1 MSNYRIAWQKI
12 DYGIVDIGT
21 PGIVSLT
28 TNETYDILEDLL
40 DELKTV
46 RKNTVHAYVAGLDTD
61 YTASTKMSQELDKLW
76 NQLDNDDADTYYLRE
91 TDHNCVTNCHNDP
104 VSRGDAILHLLC
116 KGTYDTIEYETK
128 LSPEKA
134 EVTEIRESHVAY
146 LRLLDV
152 SSGKHLNL
160 SDSTSLTA
168 SASTVDNINTNC
180 RIFRCKDCGRLTYVD
195 RREDQNMID
204 RGLKPVKRC
213 YNCIQTRRRERNEND
228 DLDERRINE
237 MCAHL

>member
-1 MSNYRIAWQKI
+1 MSNYNIAWQKI

-40 DELKTV
+40 NELKTV

-61 YTASTKMSQELDKLW
+61 YTTSTKTSQELDKLW
-76 NQLDNDDADTYYLRE
+76 NQLDNDDANTYYLRK
-91 TDHNCVTNCHNDP
+91 TDHNCVTNYHNDP

-116 KGTYDTIEYETK
+116 KGTYDTVEYETR

-134 EVTEIRESHVAY
+134 EVAEIRKSHDAY
-146 LRLLDV
+146 LQLRDV
-152 SSGKHLNL
+152 SSNKHLTL

-168 SASTVDNINTNC
+168 STSTVDNINTNC

-204 RGLKPVKRC
+204 RGLKPVQRC
-213 YNCIQTRRRERNEND
+213 YSCIQARKRKRHEND
-228 DLDERRINE
+228 DLDEACVHE
-237 MCAHL
+237 MCARL